1 MNVGGGSNRR
11 SRKKRGVMAEI
22 NVVPYI
28 DVTFVLLMIF
38 MITAPL
44 VQTGVDVDLPEA
56 EAEQVDLQDQTP
68 VIVSIKKDGSFY
80 VYLGNGDEDAD
91 TPLDIDVVRTRVAAV
106 FRNNPK
112 AQLYVRGDHE
122 VDYGSIV
129 KLMVELKHTGA
140 PKVGLMTAP
149 PPDK

>member
-11 SRKKRGVMAEI
+11 GRKKRGPMAEI

-56 EAEQVDLQDQTP
+56 EAESVDLQDQTP
-68 VIVSIKKDGSFY
+68 VIVSIRKDGSFY
-80 VYLGNGDEDAD
+80 VDIGNGDEEAD
-91 TPLDIDVVRTRVAAV
+91 TPIDVETVKERVSTV
-106 FRNNPK
+106 FKNNPK

-129 KLMVELKHTGA
+129 KVMVELKKTGA

-149 PPDK
+149 PPEK